1 VSFVR
6 KVYNRQRMKTWF
18 VVALL
23 GMAVALY
30 ALQAL
35 PRCSSVEPD
44 TGKTGDVISVKGENL
59 DKKSIADLFLTEG
72 SKDTKV
78 AIVEQSET
86 EIKFKVPQIKPGR
99 YHLSV
104 LTANKAS
111 IIEQPVVLTV
121 E

>member
-1 VSFVR
+1 
-6 KVYNRQRMKTWF
+6 MKTWF

-23 GMAVALY
+23 CMGVALC
-30 ALQAL
+30 AFQAL
-35 PRCSSVEPD
+35 PRCTSVEPD
-44 TGKTGDVISVKGENL
+44 TGKTGDVISAKGENL
-59 DKKSIADLFLTEG
+59 DKKNTGDVFLTDG

-78 AIVEQSET
+78 VIAEQSES

-99 YHLSV
+99 YHLAI

>member
-1 VSFVR
+1 
-6 KVYNRQRMKTWF
+6 MKTTF
-18 VVALL
+18 VVGLVCLALVVVY
-23 GMAVALY
+23 G
-30 ALQAL
+30 QAL
-35 PRCSSVEPD
+35 PRCSTLEPD

-59 DKKSIADLFLTEG
+59 DKKSTADLYLTDG

-78 AIVEQSET
+78 AMDAQSDS
-86 EIKFKVPQIKPGR
+86 EIKFKIPKVKPGR
-99 YHLSV
+99 YHLAI

>member
-1 VSFVR
+1 
-6 KVYNRQRMKTWF
+6 MKNWS

-23 GMAVALY
+23 SMAVALY
-30 ALQAL
+30 AFQGL
-35 PRCSSVEPD
+35 PRCATLDPD
-44 TGKTGDVISVKGENL
+44 TGKSGDEISVKGENL
-59 DKKSIADLFLTEG
+59 DKKNMADLFLTDG

-78 AIVEQSET
+78 SITAQTES

-99 YHLSV
+99 YHLAI